1 MASYFPDNAA
11 KTRSYGIKNSE
22 NFEIK
27 HAFLS
32 KSFFPQSNFIH
43 TSCLNAFKPMVENLQ
58 NELYQLE
65 NKQAKGAKLCAIIR

>member
-1 MASYFPDNAA
+1 MASYFLDNAA
-11 KTRSYGIKNSE
+11 KTCSYGLKISE

-32 KSFFPQSNFIH
+32 KSFFHQSNFIH

-58 NELYQLE
+58 NGLYQLE
-65 NKQAKGAKLCAIIR
+65 NKQVEGAKLCAIIR